1 MTKGERL
8 RTVASGRAPG
18 GAPQDFD
25 ELVRALGDRVKRL
38 RARRGMSRKVLSE
51 HSGVSERYL
60 AQLESGKAN
69 VSFQVLLAIAGSMN
83 IGLTDLLADGGD
95 DSPDLV
101 LAKRFLDGLAPD
113 QHGQALRLLR
123 DHFAPAH
130 AGHTGAVALIGLRGA
145 GKSTLGQ
152 LLATHYRVPFIRLG
166 ALVEKTAGIDMAE
179 IFLTMGQKGYRRLEY
194 GALQQAIARHPRVVI
209 ETGGSIV
216 SEARTFDLLINSCF
230 TVWLRATP
238 EEHMRRVM
246 QQGDLRPM
254 EGSRRAMEDLQ
265 AILTARSPFYGRAD
279 AQLVTVGRSERDC
292 LAELIGLTEPYLGED
307 RAGGDWAGE
316 DHRGEASTAAAASE

>member
-1 MTKGERL
+1 MSKGERL
-8 RTVASGRAPG
+8 RTVASGRATG
-18 GAPQDFD
+18 GTPQDFD
-25 ELVRALGDRVKRL
+25 DLVRALGDRVKRL

-51 HSGVSERYL
+51 QSGVSERYL
-60 AQLESGKAN
+60 AQLEGGKAN

-83 IGLTDLLADGGD
+83 IGITDLLTDGND

-101 LAKRFLDGLAPD
+101 LAKRFLDGLPAD
-113 QHGQALRLLR
+113 QHASALALLR
-123 DHFAPAH
+123 DTFAPQRH
-130 AGHTGAVALIGLRGA
+130 GQTGAVALIGLRGA
-145 GKSTLGQ
+145 GKTTLGQ
-152 LLATHYRVPFIRLG
+152 QLAAHYRVPFVRLG
-166 ALVEKTAGIDMAE
+166 ALVEQTAGIDMAE
-179 IFLTMGQKGYRRLEY
+179 IFLTMGQKGYRRLEH

-230 TVWLRATP
+230 TVWLRASP

-265 AILTARSPFYGRAD
+265 AILTARAAFYGRAN
-279 AQLVTVGRSERDC
+279 AEIVTSGRSARDC
-292 LAELIGLTEPYLGED
+292 LQDLIALTAPTLTAE
-307 RAGGDWAGE
+307 
-316 DHRGEASTAAAASE
+316 TANAARE